1 MKFGE
6 TFRQYSIPEWAA
18 CKMLDAYCLSL
29 CTELILDNVDYNEI
43 KKIIKQET
51 SFKTP
56 QSITIPG
63 HDIDSILSEGF
74 EQELYDLL
82 REEHERVE
90 LFCKSKT
97 GEIRRRLDHLSTLIH
112 KFQTRITLPRTS
124 LNRLRKLSKLEESL
138 LRLGNDV
145 QCLSRFIGAQKL
157 AFQKLIKKYQ
167 KWAPSRSSNLDSYFR
182 KTVLD
187 HSEWIGPP
195 RDPLVPLLTR
205 YSCLLEAVRAP
216 FSDGMAQNSST
227 ASSEPFDQQYSAINF
242 GAKDLHETFETGSDV
257 DVDAAFFSIPQGR
270 GGGRATYWVHSDNL
284 IQAHVLVQS
293 FARVRGSSPRSSVSS
308 HAQKS
313 PQGSVYDAL
322 IARTGSPEERSTGFA
337 VFDNAH
343 TFAKQQSKQIRNS
356 KDLYRYNSPRAAASI
371 HYFQAEKFSVVALT
385 SPFRR
390 MRIKQKDL
398 QRLSDQTPESPLAP
412 NSNGCTSS
420 EASSSCEEDIRVAK
434 EWFEKHPQVQP
445 LVQVHCNRTRFVGLS
460 NNKENGLWVNFDSGV
475 RWRNS
480 ATDTLADLGTNS
492 NNESFEHSFP
502 HTILEVRWEGQATPQ
517 LVQALNQNH
526 VAERVPGFSIEVHAI
541 ATLRQETPGPSWL
554 GRLDEDI
561 RSVPIATQLTS
572 RGKQSTNLGNKRPT
586 NSSVGTSSTE
596 RPSSALLTGADQS
609 SFTSE
614 TDHSESPF
622 RKERRKGKR
631 PERNWQRSLSP
642 TSSQNAGHPAN
653 ISYWNEFD
661 DEEEQASHEPYTILV
676 NPDENDI
683 FSNALSS
690 LASKLRGTSRWLSFG
705 SSKPEKVGEQ
715 RGLLD
720 PESNMHSDA
729 DIDSDSSEN
738 SPRSFLRRI
747 STRQYSTFANSRSR
761 RAKATNNNA
770 AFRDKLLFRLSLAAF
785 PLSLLLFVMSAVVE
799 GTGRRRYTAQ
809 DNAVSIVGIVASIV
823 LAVLGLFFTF
833 GRERNAD
840 VISRASAVL
849 AMTIMCTA
857 NGILVLVMVR
867 GKVE

>member
-1 MKFGE
+1 MIGH
-6 TFRQYSIPEWAA
+6 
-18 CKMLDAYCLSL
+18 
-29 CTELILDNVDYNEI
+29 LIFLDNVDYSEI

-51 SFKTP
+51 SSKTP
-56 QSITIPG
+56 QSISIPG
-63 HDIDSILSEGF
+63 QNIDSILSEGF

-97 GEIRRRLDHLSTLIH
+97 GEIRRRLDHLSTLLH
-112 KFQTRITLPRTS
+112 KFQTRSTLPRTG
-124 LNRLRKLSKLEESL
+124 LNRLRKLSKVEESL
-138 LRLGNDV
+138 LRLGNDI

-167 KWAPSRSSNLDSYFR
+167 RWAPLRSSNLEGYFR
-182 KTVLD
+182 KTVLN
-187 HSEWIGPP
+187 HSEWIGSPH
-195 RDPLVPLLTR
+195 DPLVPLLTR
-205 YSCLLEAVRAP
+205 YSSLLEAVRAP
-216 FSDGMAQNSST
+216 FSDGMGRHAST
-227 ASSEPFDQQYSAINF
+227 ASSEPVDQRYSISNSSAR
-242 GAKDLHETFETGSDV
+242 DMHETFETGSEV
-257 DVDAAFFSIPQGR
+257 DADAAFFSIPQGR
-270 GGGRATYWVHSDNL
+270 GGGRAIYWVHSDNL

-293 FARVRGSSPRSSVSS
+293 FARVRGSSPRSSIPSLT
-308 HAQKS
+308 QRS
-313 PQGSVYDAL
+313 PRSSVYEA
-322 IARTGSPEERSTGFA
+322 IPAGGGSPEESSAGF
-337 VFDNAH
+337 VIFDNAD
-343 TFAKQQSKQIRNS
+343 TFARQQLQQTGNGG
-356 KDLYRYNSPRAAASI
+356 DYYQYNSPRAAASI
-371 HYFQAEKFSVVALT
+371 HYTQVEKFSVVALS
-385 SPFRR
+385 SPIRR
-390 MRIKQKDL
+390 LRIKRKDL
-398 QRLSDQTPESPLAP
+398 QRLSDHTPGSPLVP
-412 NSNGCTSS
+412 NSSRCTSS
-420 EASSSCEEDIRVAK
+420 EASTSCEEDIQIAK
-434 EWFEKHPQVQP
+434 EWLKEHPQVEP
-445 LVQVHCNRTRFVGLS
+445 LVQVHCSRTRFAGLS
-460 NNKENGLWVNFDSGV
+460 NTKEKGLWVCFDSRV

-480 ATDTLADLGTNS
+480 ATDTLADLGTDS

-526 VAERVPGFSIEVHAI
+526 VAERVPGFSIEAHAI
-541 ATLRQETPGPSWL
+541 ATLREETPGPSWL

-561 RSVPIATQLTS
+561 RSVPNATQSTS
-572 RGKQSTNLGNKRPT
+572 RGKQSTNLGNQRAT

-614 TDHSESPF
+614 TDHSEPPF
-622 RKERRKGKR
+622 KKEQKRGKR
-631 PERNWQRSLSP
+631 PERNWQKSLSP
-642 TSSQNAGHPAN
+642 TTSQNAGHRAN
-653 ISYWNEFD
+653 IGYWNEFD
-661 DEEEQASHEPYTILV
+661 DEEEQAANEPYTILV

-683 FSNALSS
+683 FSNTLSS

-720 PESNMHSDA
+720 PDSNMHSDA
-729 DIDSDSSEN
+729 DIDSDSSAN
-738 SPRSFLRRI
+738 SPRSILKRI

-761 RAKATNNNA
+761 RGKATNNNA

-785 PLSLLLFVMSAVVE
+785 PLSLLLFVMSAVLE
-799 GTGRRRYTAQ
+799 GTGRRRYTAP

-840 VISRASAVL
+840 LISRASAVL
-849 AMTIMCTA
+849 ATIIMCTA